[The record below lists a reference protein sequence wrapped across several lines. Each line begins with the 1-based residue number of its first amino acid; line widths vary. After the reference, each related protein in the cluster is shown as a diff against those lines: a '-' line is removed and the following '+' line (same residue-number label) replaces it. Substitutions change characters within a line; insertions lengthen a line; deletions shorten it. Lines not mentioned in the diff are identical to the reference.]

1 MGHGYRKNGYE
12 TETLKLDAGDKHL
25 LGGRSGTAISIT
37 TMDDLT
43 RFLRP
48 AGGGIFTVSTGRAEQ
63 QALQRR
69 LYDAP
74 DADEVQRK
82 WQAALAS
89 VGDAR
94 AAIIGIPSDTGAG
107 LVRGAAFGPEGV
119 RRALLAACPDFAAR
133 AARAG
138 IVDVGDV
145 FAVPQLLEDDM
156 LSEDQRRR
164 TRAALYGPSAAA
176 DASLPVAPLSIAER
190 ADRRIA
196 GAQPAPRIFMLGGDH
211 SVAWPVVA
219 ALARHVSEPWAIVHV
234 DAHTDL
240 LPERLGVRLCF
251 ATWAYHA
258 NELLGRGGRLVQ
270 VGVRASSRSK
280 QHWES
285 TLGVRQFWADEVRA
299 RGDGVIDDVIAH
311 LRGLGVA
318 RVYLSN
324 DIDATDSA
332 AAPSTG
338 APEANGLAPAFVE
351 ALIARVAEVFPL
363 LGGDVVEVAPS
374 IGSAEDARRTTD
386 VAAGYMLA
394 TLAAMTG
401 AGELSQRRQ

>member
-1 MGHGYRKNGYE
+1 
-12 TETLKLDAGDKHL
+12 
-25 LGGRSGTAISIT
+25 
-37 TMDDLT
+37 MDDLT

-48 AGGGIFTVSTGRAEQ
+48 AGGGIFTVSTGRAAQE
-63 QALQRR
+63 ALQRR

-74 DADEVQRK
+74 DGDEVQRK
-82 WQAALAS
+82 WQAALAG
-89 VGDAR
+89 VDKAR
-94 AAIIGIPSDTGAG
+94 VAIIGIPSDTGAG

-119 RRALLAACPDFAAR
+119 RRALLAACPDFSAR
-133 AARAG
+133 AAAAG

-145 FAVPQLLEDDM
+145 FTVPQLLADEM

-164 TRAALYGPSAAA
+164 TRAALYGPSSAA

-190 ADRRIA
+190 AINELYERN
-196 GAQPAPRIFMLGGDH
+196 PRLQIFMIGGDH

-219 ALARHVSEPWAIVHV
+219 ALARHAAEPWAIVHV

-299 RGDGVIDDVIAH
+299 RGDAVIDDVIAH
-311 LRGLGVA
+311 LRSLGIA
-318 RVYLSN
+318 RVYFSN

-338 APEANGLAPAFVE
+338 APEANGLSPGFVG
-351 ALIARVAEVFPL
+351 ALVERVAAAFPL

-374 IGSAEDARRTTD
+374 IGSAEDARRTTE
-386 VAAGYMLA
+386 VAAGYMLD

-401 AGELSQRRQ
+401 APDLSQGRDRHHRQ